1 MISFTPPQKTPPLSL
16 SKSWGPSWQRIRCA
30 EIVVVHVAFMR
41 TACPHEAIGEF
52 FSLVQVSE
60 GKRKEVQRKIIV
72 MGFVHVLSGSLRQ
85 DDVRLLT
92 SLTTEKFA
100 EDNTFCLCEQLR
112 KEFGD
117 VNVVVNAYDY
127 DDDAVLKAATSL
139 RSGMHLFN
147 AGFVKACRTGMTA
160 HPLQMNE

>member
-1 MISFTPPQKTPPLSL
+1 
-16 SKSWGPSWQRIRCA
+16 
-30 EIVVVHVAFMR
+30 
-41 TACPHEAIGEF
+41 
-52 FSLVQVSE
+52 
-60 GKRKEVQRKIIV
+60 

-85 DDVRLLT
+85 DDVRLPN

-100 EDNTFCLCEQLR
+100 EDNTFCLCEQLK

-139 RSGMHLFN
+139 RSGMRLFN
-147 AGFVKACRTGMTA
+147 AGFVKACRTGLTA
-160 HPLQMNE
+160 